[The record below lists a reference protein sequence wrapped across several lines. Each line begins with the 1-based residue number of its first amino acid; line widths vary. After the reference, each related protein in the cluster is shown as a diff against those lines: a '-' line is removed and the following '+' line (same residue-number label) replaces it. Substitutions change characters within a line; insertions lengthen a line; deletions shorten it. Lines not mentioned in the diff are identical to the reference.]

1 MPRIL
6 VVEDDGDLL
15 YLYGTLLTRRGY
27 GIAPVK
33 RSADAL
39 LHLTNEPFD
48 LIILDIGMPDISGLR
63 ILEFTHDDARLKHIP
78 IIVVS
83 ANEQNE
89 IHARAWGAQYFFVK
103 PVKMQDLMALV
114 DRLLRR

>member
-1 MPRIL
+1 MPKIL

-27 GIAPVK
+27 GIEPVK
-33 RSADAL
+33 RSADAM

-63 ILEFTHDDARLKHIP
+63 IAEFTHGDARLKQIP

-89 IHARAWGAQYFFVK
+89 IQARAWGVQYFFVK
-103 PVKMQDLMALV
+103 PVKMQELMTLV
-114 DRLLRR
+114 DRLLLR

>member
-1 MPRIL
+1 M
-6 VVEDDGDLL
+6 
-15 YLYGTLLTRRGY
+15 
-27 GIAPVK
+27 
-33 RSADAL
+33 

-63 ILEFTHDDARLKHIP
+63 IAEFTHGDARLKQIP

-89 IHARAWGAQYFFVK
+89 IQARAWGVQYFFVK
-103 PVKMQDLMALV
+103 PVKMQELMTLV
-114 DRLLRR
+114 DRLLLR